1 MSSNLC
7 RIPRLP
13 NPLRG
18 CYAASMAVKKEVARS
33 GWLEV
38 VGILLLTMGVLSL
51 LALFSYDPGDV
62 SALQSPPNNP
72 PANFIGPMGAWAAF
86 LIFMGFGIAG
96 YLTPLTFAYAGL
108 VCLFKRV
115 GRIWTKIVWALVV
128 LLAISALLELNP
140 DGWAKWRGDL
150 NVGSAGGVLGELL
163 TSRSLIHLWGP
174 IGTGILMSALLLIG
188 LVLMV
193 EIRPGAVLRH
203 AWELILAGY
212 DRWEAARKARLDRL
226 RQLEEEQREVM
237 KKRRRL
243 EEAMKST
250 EATPVVKVRR
260 KAAEVEEAPVEP
272 RGRKAAPQE
281 DDEETFTPEPEPEPV
296 VEETPPEEEKK
307 GFGLFGRKSRSQ
319 EPEPAADAEAEPAIE
334 EEVAPVVSRKEKAP
348 APGPAESLAVLPSGG
363 TQWTLPGMDLL
374 EKTTEHPELTT
385 TDVQAG
391 GQLLKETLA
400 EFGVE
405 VDVTNVERGPVV
417 TRYEL
422 LPAAGVRV
430 ERIAA
435 LSNNIALAMK
445 AETVRVQAPIPGKG
459 VVGIE
464 VPNTKTTAVYLREV
478 VESDVWQ
485 SGRAALPLCL
495 GKDVGGRVQVAD
507 LADMPH
513 MLVAGATG
521 SGKTVCMNSILA
533 GLLLSRT
540 PDQMRLMLIDPKI
553 VEFSG
558 YNNLPHLVVPVITD
572 PKKVGLGLRWATNE
586 MEKRYK
592 LFAKVGV
599 RNIKAFNSRPIAK
612 QEELFGG
619 ELPPTETPTE
629 EKIPDRVPYI
639 VIVVDELA
647 DLMMVAQAEVE
658 NQIARL
664 AQLSRAVGIHMIL
677 ATQRPSVN
685 VITGTIKANFP
696 ARISFQVAQKVDSRT
711 ILDAAGADKLLGKGD
726 MLFLPPGSPKLI
738 RAQGAFTTDAEIN
751 RIIDHWKKQGVPQYE
766 TAIKDKIEGK
776 QVDLPDLEEDDEML
790 QQALEIIRQT
800 RRASTSSLQRRLR
813 IGYTRAARIMD
824 LLEQKGIVGPAQG
837 ADPRD
842 ILIDLDGEV
851 PQNEIKEEV

>member
-1 MSSNLC
+1 
-7 RIPRLP
+7 
-13 NPLRG
+13 
-18 CYAASMAVKKEVARS
+18 MAVKKEIVRS

-38 VGILLLTMGVLSL
+38 VGILLVTLAVLSV
-51 LALFSYDPGDV
+51 LAVFSYDPGDIRV
-62 SALQSPPNNP
+62 LQSPPNDP
-72 PANFIGPMGAWAAF
+72 PANFIGPMGAWFAF
-86 LIFMGFGIAG
+86 LIFMGLGVAG
-96 YLTPLTFAYAGL
+96 YLAPLSFAYIGL
-108 VCLFKRV
+108 VCLFKRE
-115 GRIWTKIVWALVV
+115 GRLWTKVAWSLTT
-128 LLAISALLELNP
+128 LASVAALLELNAG
-140 DGWAKWRGDL
+140 GWATWRADL
-150 NVGSAGGVLGELL
+150 NVGSTGGVVGDLL
-163 TSRSLIHLWGP
+163 TARSLVLLWGP
-174 IGTGILMSALLLIG
+174 IGTGILMTGLLLMG
-188 LVLMV
+188 LVMMMEV
-193 EIRPGAVLRH
+193 RPGTLLRN
-203 AWELILAGY
+203 AWEIVLSLY
-212 DRWEAARKARLDRL
+212 DRWEVARKARMDRV

-237 KKRRRL
+237 KRRRRL
-243 EEAMKST
+243 EEAMKSS
-250 EATPVVKVRR
+250 EAAPAVKVRGR
-260 KAAEVEEAPVEP
+260 KQPEVEPAPVEP
-272 RGRKAAPQE
+272 RGRRAAPVEEEPEPEILPADDLVEPPQE
-281 DDEETFTPEPEPEPV
+281 EESVPEPEP
-296 VEETPPEEEKK
+296 TQKK
-307 GFGLFGRKSRSQ
+307 GFGLFGRKGKETTSEPAVAV
-319 EPEPAADAEAEPAIE
+319 EPEPAPAVEEPA
-334 EEVAPVVSRKEKAP
+334 PPPPKKAP
-348 APGPAESLAVLPSGG
+348 EPVESVAVLPSSGAN
-363 TQWTLPGMDLL
+363 WTLPPLDLL
-374 EKTTEHPELTT
+374 DEVTGHPELTT
-385 TDVQAG
+385 GDFAAG
-391 GQLLKETLA
+391 GQLLKETLS

-405 VDVTNVERGPVV
+405 VEVTNVERGPVV

-464 VPNTKTTAVYLREV
+464 VPNSKTTAVFLREV
-478 VESDVWQ
+478 IESDVWQ

-507 LADMPH
+507 LAEMPH

-558 YNNLPHLVVPVITD
+558 YNSLPHLVVPVITD
-572 PKKVGLGLRWATNE
+572 SKKVSLGLRWAINE

-592 LFAKVGV
+592 LFAKAGV
-599 RNIKAFNSRPIAK
+599 RNIKAFNSRPIVK
-612 QEELFGG
+612 QEELFADG
-619 ELPPTETPTE
+619 LPPVETPPE
-629 EKIPDRVPYI
+629 DKIPDRVPYI

-647 DLMMVAQAEVE
+647 DLMLVAQAEIE

-738 RAQGAFTTDAEIN
+738 RAQGSLTTDAEIN
-751 RIIDHWKKQGVPQYE
+751 RIIAHWKQQGAPQYE
-766 TAIKDKIEGK
+766 TAIKEKIEGK
-776 QVDLPDLEEDDEML
+776 QVDLPDMEEDDELL

-824 LLEQKGIVGPAQG
+824 LLEQKGVVGPAQG

-851 PQNEIKEEV
+851 PENEVKEEV